1 MHRNISTNHNLL
13 KHVHTYIHACIHA
26 YRNVYIY
33 VHICT
38 YCIYSDVYTYTHVHM
53 KVCEQVY
60 TFVHVCMLLSASL
73 SLSLPLLLSL
83 SMSIFL
89 LTYTCQYI
97 VYIYTFIYA
106 YVYAHLHTSTHEY
119 VFIPFL
125 ALLGLVAVERWVVN
139 GLTHGR
145 KLQGSWTVDSDR
157 TWKPVSG
164 ESSSADPSCGTMG
177 KSTMAYYTGV
187 VHALEWSSLAT
198 LSVDSLS

>member
-1 MHRNISTNHNLL
+1 MNKS
-13 KHVHTYIHACIHA
+13 IHLCM
-26 YRNVYIY
+26 Y
-33 VHICT
+33 VCCCLH
-38 YCIYSDVYTYTHVHM
+38 
-53 KVCEQVY
+53 
-60 TFVHVCMLLSASL
+60 L
-73 SLSLPLLLSL
+73 SLSLCLSYSLSL

>member
-1 MHRNISTNHNLL
+1 
-13 KHVHTYIHACIHA
+13 
-26 YRNVYIY
+26 
-33 VHICT
+33 
-38 YCIYSDVYTYTHVHM
+38 M

-83 SMSIFL
+83 SMSVFL

>member
-1 MHRNISTNHNLL
+1 MHP
-13 KHVHTYIHACIHA
+13 CIQKC
-26 YRNVYIY
+26 IY
-33 VHICT
+33 ICT
-38 YCIYSDVYTYTHVHM
+38 YMYILYILRCIYIHTCTHESLWTSLYICACM
-53 KVCEQVY
+53 YAAVCIS
-60 TFVHVCMLLSASL
+60 LSLSASL
-73 SLSLPLLLSL
+73 TLSL